1 MESVEVDSLWTMAKQ
16 LNVTQPQPGLAALL
30 GEIVG
35 FQRTT
40 VHAVA
45 ALTIEIQVSGTNIVR
60 MDISTY
66 T

>member
-1 MESVEVDSLWTMAKQ
+1 MENVGVNPLWTMANQ
-16 LNVTQPQPGLAALL
+16 LNVTQPQPGVLAALL

-45 ALTIEIQVSGTNIVR
+45 ALTIEFPVSGTNIVR
-60 MDISTY
+60 IDI
-66 T
+66 